1 MVDFKVGDA
10 VLVASSHYSFDPSNK
25 MKQYIGNVYGI
36 AREWRKHDK
45 GGKMFILADQDGA
58 ELPVGSQNWCWKFH
72 EDCLRRVPEKDH
84 IFRKALVHIVAREI
98 CGMEVETQ

>member
-1 MVDFKVGDA
+1 MADFKVGDA
-10 VLVASSHYSFDPSNK
+10 VLVTNHHDSFDPDGK

-45 GGKMFILADQDGA
+45 GGKMFILADHDGG
-58 ELPVGSQNWCWKFH
+58 ELPVVSQNWRWKFH

-84 IFRKALVHIVAREI
+84 IFRKALVHTVAREI
-98 CGMEVETQ
+98 CGMEDETQ